1 LEEDNVISVKLFL
14 RNINCTFFTG
24 VPDSQLKPLC
34 NYLMNTYGI
43 SKNHIIAANEGN
55 AVALAAG
62 YYLSTG
68 KIPCVYLQNS
78 GLGNIINPVAS
89 LLNEKVYGIPCVFI
103 IGWRGEPN
111 VHDEPQHLFQGE
123 VTLKILEVMGV
134 SYMVIDKNTTEN
146 ELENKMTEFKSLLD
160 FGKSV
165 AFVAKKGGLSYDEKI
180 EYKNNNPTLRE
191 EIIRAITEVAK
202 EDIIISTTGKTS
214 RELFEI
220 REQNVQ
226 SHKFDFLTV
235 GSMGH
240 SSSIALSIAL
250 NKPNTKV
257 WCLDGDGAVLM
268 HMGAMALI
276 GAKSPRNF
284 IHVVINNASYES
296 VGGQPTVA
304 EKMNFRQIALDCG
317 YKASYH
323 AVDLNELTTVLSKI
337 REEEGPIFIEAN
349 SAIGSRNDLGRPTI
363 TPIENKKEFMNYLG
377 SVNK

>member
-1 LEEDNVISVKLFL
+1 MDVLNIVSHIKDLRVI
-14 RNINCTFFTG
+14 FFTG

-34 NYLMNTYGI
+34 NYLINTYGI
-43 SKNHIIAANEGN
+43 SDKHIIAANEGN

-62 YYLSTG
+62 YHLSTG

-78 GLGNIINPVAS
+78 GLGNIVNPVAS

-111 VHDEPQHLFQGE
+111 AHDEPQHLFQGE
-123 VTLKILEVMGV
+123 VTLKILEVMDIT
-134 SYMVIDKNTTEN
+134 YMIIDKDTAEK
-146 ELENKMTEFKSLLD
+146 ELDNKMTEFKSLLNL
-160 FGKSV
+160 GKSV
-165 AFVAKKGGLSYDEKI
+165 AFVVKKGGLSYDEKV

-220 REQNVQ
+220 REQKRQ
-226 SHKFDFLTV
+226 THKYDFLTV

-240 SSSIALSIAL
+240 SSTIALGIAL

-276 GAKSPRNF
+276 GAKSPKNF
-284 IHVVINNASYES
+284 IHVVINNASHES

-304 EKMNFRQIALDCG
+304 DSINFGKIALGCG
-317 YKASYH
+317 YKISNTATNI
-323 AVDLNELTTVLSKI
+323 DELNEVLSEINEK
-337 REEEGPIFIEAN
+337 EGPIFIEVKT
-349 SAIGSRNDLGRPTI
+349 SIGSRADLGRPSI
-363 TPIENKKEFMNYLG
+363 PPIENKKEFMKYL
-377 SVNK
+377 VEFE